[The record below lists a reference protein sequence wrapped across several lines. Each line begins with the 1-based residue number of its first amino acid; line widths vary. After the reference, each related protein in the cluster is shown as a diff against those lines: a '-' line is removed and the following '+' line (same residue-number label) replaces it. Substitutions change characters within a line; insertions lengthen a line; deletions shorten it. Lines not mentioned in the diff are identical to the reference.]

1 MNSMMVIKV
10 TYQYPSAAGKP
21 IVGSYL
27 CISKEQAD
35 RICKE
40 VEKRKDKGYKLLDVT
55 REE

>member
-1 MNSMMVIKV
+1 MMVIKV